1 MSYIMKLAIVIGTRP
16 EIIRLS
22 RIINHAQKYFDLILI
37 HTGQNWD
44 KNLKD
49 VFFEQ
54 LEIKQPDYYLNV
66 VGTNLGETMG
76 NVIQKSYELFF
87 KIKPDC
93 LLILGDTNSA
103 LCAISAKRLKIPIFH
118 MESGN
123 RCFDQN
129 VPEEINRKI
138 VDHIS
143 DINLCYTENSRKYL
157 LAEGARKDHV
167 IVTGSPLAEVLDYYA
182 TNINDSTILEKFS
195 LNPNKYFVLSMH
207 REENVDNNKRF
218 MKLINSINKIVD
230 KYQMPI
236 IFSTHPRTKNKL
248 IANNIELHPLIYSI
262 EPIGLFDYCKL
273 QKNAFCV
280 LSDSGSLSEECA
292 ILNFAAVSIR
302 DSTER
307 PEAVEKGNVILG
319 NLDEINI
326 INSIELAVG
335 FHCQKPLTPVD
346 YQDGNVSS
354 KVLKIIQGYT
364 SVINKVIWFKQDDH

>member
-1 MSYIMKLAIVIGTRP
+1 MKLAIVVGTRP
-16 EIIRLS
+16 ELIRLS
-22 RIINHAQKYFDLILI
+22 RIINHAQNYFHLTLI

-49 VFFEQ
+49 IFFEQ
-54 LEIKQPDYYLNV
+54 LGIKQPDYYLDV
-66 VGTNLGETMG
+66 VGSNLGETMG
-76 NVIQKSYELFF
+76 NVIQKSYELFSE
-87 KIKPDC
+87 IKPDC

-157 LAEGARKDHV
+157 LAEGCRKDHA
-167 IVTGSPLAEVLDYYA
+167 IVTGSPLLEVLKHYEA
-182 TNINDSTILEKFS
+182 NIDNSTILEKFS
-195 LNPNKYFVLSMH
+195 LNLKKYFVLSMH
-207 REENVDNNKRF
+207 REENVDNDKRF
-218 MKLINSINKIVD
+218 TKLINSINKIAD

-248 IANNIELHPLIYSI
+248 IVNNLKLHSLVNSIDPL
-262 EPIGLFDYCKL
+262 GLFDYCKL

-280 LSDSGSLSEECA
+280 LSDSGSVSEECA
-292 ILNFAAVSIR
+292 MLNFPAVSIR

-307 PEAVEKGNVILG
+307 PEAIEKGNIVLG

-326 INSIELAVG
+326 INSIEIAVG
-335 FHCQKPLTPVD
+335 FHDLKPCIPVD
-346 YQDGNVSS
+346 YQDTNVSS

-364 SVINKVIWFKQDDH
+364 PIINKVIWAKQDYC